1 MNMNTMKFLG
11 PVTML
16 LSMFG
21 SVAFGIAPIGKPTSD
36 LQMGHWSVV
45 FDYSHSEIDLKL
57 NNIEGTSFF
66 TGDKAENV
74 KIDFALAKAGY
85 GIADHWELFA
95 GLGGAKANYQN
106 TETKKAGDLYE
117 TKKVDF
123 DGDIGLA
130 AQIGTRAT
138 FYENGPLAAGT
149 LFQISWLTLNGTY
162 KETTWNLISS
172 NSGKGDLDAD
182 IFVVQLA
189 PGASY
194 KIKNNLVVYGGP
206 LFQWITGDG
215 NADGKSG
222 SLIGECGSGDIKEDS
237 SFGGWIGLQTGFFE
251 DLINIEFQTTGSSNT
266 FGISIVSEF

>member
-1 MNMNTMKFLG
+1 MNTSCMKFFS
-11 PVTML
+11 PVILL
-16 LSMFG
+16 LSSFG
-21 SVAFGIAPIGKPTSD
+21 SVALGIAPIGKPTSD
-36 LQMGHWSVV
+36 LQMGHWSIV

-57 NNIEGTSFF
+57 KNIEGTSFF

-95 GLGGAKANYQN
+95 GLGGAKASFQD
-106 TETKKAGDLYE
+106 TESSQVGDLIQTE
-117 TKKVDF
+117 KVDF

-149 LFQISWLTLNGTY
+149 LFQISWLTLDGTY
-162 KETTWNLISS
+162 KETTWTEISS

-194 KIKNNLVVYGGP
+194 KIKDNLVVYGGP

-222 SLIGECGSGDIKEDS
+222 SLIGDSGSGDIREDS
-237 SFGGWIGLQTGFFE
+237 VFGGWIGLQAGFFE